1 MSERIL
7 RALMQLFA
15 IIAQVDDAAEE
26 KEDGEIKVTSTNG
39 RKIIESFLRT
49 ELSSSLVSHYLD
61 LFDSNLNLLHAKQK
75 TKDADKKR
83 NSLNSVKVLKICSQ
97 INEELRQ
104 KQKIIVLIRILEFI
118 QSNERIQEQ
127 ELEFATIV
135 ADAFNISKEE
145 FELIFAFIFNDEPKL
160 RISEH
165 TLQITRHE
173 HLEDRSLFLEG
184 LDSDIVILHVDS
196 VNILFFKYYGND
208 VLNLNGQFINNERAH
223 IFTQGSALKTSK
235 SKHLYYS
242 DVISQF
248 FQKSNQNK
256 IVFAVNEITY
266 FFKGNRQGLHPFT
279 FSEESGKLLGI
290 MGGSGTGK
298 STLLNILNGQ
308 YPPTSGSVT
317 INGIDIHKEKQKLQG
332 LIGYISQDDLLIE
345 ELSVYQNLFF
355 NARLCFGQLTE
366 FEIKKKVVDTLR
378 AVGLYEIKDL
388 VVGSPL
394 DKVISGGQRKRLNIA
409 LELIREPEILIVDEP
424 TSGLSSRDSENIMDL
439 LKEMTYSGKLIFVVI
454 HQPSSDIF
462 KMFDRLFIIDQGGY
476 PIYDGNPIEA
486 VTYFKH
492 TIHQGNADESECPL
506 CGNVNPE
513 QIFNIVETRIVDEY
527 GELTDNRKILPQE
540 WNEKYQESEHRNVQP
555 RDNSIPKPA
564 SRIAG
569 RFGQFRIFFIRDLLS
584 KIANKQYLTITLL
597 EAPLLG
603 LMLSFFVKYFAEND
617 GTDAVYSFY
626 QNENLPQYIFIA
638 VIVSLFLGLTV
649 AAEEI
654 HKDKKQLKRETFLHL
669 SRHSYLLSKLLI
681 LFLVSAIQTTL
692 FVGIGNF
699 ILEID
704 GMFWHYWTI
713 LFSTS
718 CAANVLGLNISSAF
732 NSAKVIYIV
741 VPILIIP
748 QLLFSGVI
756 VKFDKLHPVIS
767 RSNSVPWVGNIMLS
781 RWAYEG
787 LAVTQFR
794 DNNLEK
800 DYFELNV
807 KKFEAQW
814 RKDYWIPEMEQMNTT
829 LLSHSATE
837 RQKESARKVLITEIG
852 NELAR
857 WDNLPCEEC
866 IAELS
871 SKNFTTGLQ
880 NSIHGFLEVLNRQY
894 TDNFNQVNDEIE
906 VLKNK
911 NVGRYNEAKLMA
923 TNEALIDVLSNRM
936 EANKIQIYE
945 NHLVRKDNPVYYPS
959 TEPNFLRAH
968 FYAPTKRIFGSQIDT
983 FTVNI
988 GMLWFYTLLF
998 HLLLYFDVLRWIFE
1012 TATYYREQLT
1022 KKPTR

>member
-15 IIAQVDDAAEE
+15 IIAQVDEAAESQD
-26 KEDGEIKVTSTNG
+26 DGEIKITSTNG

-49 ELSSSLVSHYLD
+49 ELSSTLVSQYLE
-61 LFDSNLNLLHAKQK
+61 LFDENLNILHAKQK

-83 NSLNSVKVLKICSQ
+83 NSLNSVKILKICSQ

-104 KQKIIVLIRILEFI
+104 KQKIIVLVRIFEFI
-118 QSNERIQEQ
+118 QSNQHIQEQ
-127 ELEFATIV
+127 ELEFVTIV
-135 ADAFNISKEE
+135 SEAFNITKEE
-145 FELIFAFIFNDEPKL
+145 FELIFDFIFHDETKL
-160 RISEH
+160 RNSDHAIFISNHAHQEERN
-165 TLQITRHE
+165 LY
-173 HLEDRSLFLEG
+173 LEG
-184 LDSDIVILHVDS
+184 LDNTILVVHIDS
-196 VNILFFKYYGND
+196 VNILFFKYYGHD
-208 VLNLNGQFINNERAH
+208 VLNLNGQFISNERTH
-223 IFTQGSALKTSK
+223 IFTQGSSLKTSK

-248 FQKSNQNK
+248 FHKDNQHK
-256 IVFAVNEITY
+256 IVFAVNNITY
-266 FFKGNRQGLHPFT
+266 FFKGERQGLHPFT

-308 YPPTSGSVT
+308 YRPTTGSVT
-317 INGIDIHKEKQKLQG
+317 INGIDIHKDKDKLQG
-332 LIGYISQDDLLIE
+332 LIGYVSQDDLLIE
-345 ELSVYQNLFF
+345 ELSVFQNIYF
-355 NARLCFGQLTE
+355 NARLCFGQLSDY
-366 FEIKKKVVDTLR
+366 EIKKKVVDTLR

-394 DKVISGGQRKRLNIA
+394 EKVISGGQRKRLNIA

-439 LKEMTYSGKLIFVVI
+439 LKEMTYNGKLIFVVI

-462 KMFDRLFIIDQGGY
+462 KLFDRLFIIDQGGY
-476 PIYDGNPIEA
+476 PIFDGNPIEA

-492 TIHQGNADESECPL
+492 TMHQGNADESECPL

-527 GELTDNRKILPQE
+527 GELTDHRKILPEE
-540 WNEKYQESEHRNVQP
+540 WNEKYRDTAHRTVVLEETA
-555 RDNSIPKPA
+555 IPIPA
-564 SRIAG
+564 SRIASKLS
-569 RFGQFRIFFIRDLLS
+569 QLWLFFIRDLLS
-584 KIANKQYLTITLL
+584 KLSNKQYLTITLL

-617 GTDAVYSFY
+617 GTEVVYSFY

-654 HKDKKQLKRETFLHL
+654 HKDKKLLKRESFLHL

-699 ILEID
+699 VLEID
-704 GMFWHYWTI
+704 GMFWHYWII

-767 RSNSVPWVGNIMLS
+767 RSNSVPWIGNIMLS

-794 DNNLEK
+794 DNSLEK

-814 RKDYWIPEMEQMNTT
+814 RKDYWIPEMEQLNTT

-837 RQKESARKVLITEIG
+837 RQKESARKVLITEIKK
-852 NELAR
+852 EIDR
-857 WDNLPCEEC
+857 WDNLTCEACLE
-866 IAELS
+866 ELS
-871 SKNFTTGLQ
+871 KKQFSNTLQ
-880 NSIHGFLEVLNRQY
+880 NSIHNLIEILNRQY
-894 TDNFNQVNDEIE
+894 TDNFNQVNDQIE
-906 VLKNK
+906 ALKNN
-911 NVGRYNEAKLMA
+911 NVGRYNEVKLA
-923 TNEALIDVLSNRM
+923 VTNEALNDLLSNRM

-945 NHLVRKDNPVYYPS
+945 DHLVRKDNPVYYPS
-959 TEPNFLRAH
+959 TEVNFLKSH
-968 FYAPTKRIFGSQIDT
+968 FYAPTKRVFGNQVDT
-983 FTVNI
+983 FLVNI
-988 GMLWFYTLLF
+988 GMLWFFTLLF
-998 HLLLYFDVLRWIFE
+998 HLLLYFDVLRWCFE
-1012 TATYYREQLT
+1012 TATYYRERLT